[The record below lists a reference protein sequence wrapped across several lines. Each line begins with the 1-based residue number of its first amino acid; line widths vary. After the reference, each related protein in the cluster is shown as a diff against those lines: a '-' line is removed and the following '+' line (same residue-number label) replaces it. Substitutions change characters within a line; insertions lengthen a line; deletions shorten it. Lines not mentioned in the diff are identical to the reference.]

1 MKAFKIFD
9 PNWTCK
15 NFKYEVGKTYAHEG
29 GIGLCVSGFHAC
41 EKAVDCFS
49 YYSFDPENKVAEVS
63 LTGDLIHGKDKS
75 VGRKIKIIREVKWEE
90 LLTLVNT
97 GKGNSGN
104 SNSGNSN
111 SGYRNSGNSNSG
123 NRNSGYSNSGDSN
136 SGESNSGHRNS
147 GYRNSGYSNSG
158 YRNSGNSNSGH
169 WNSGESNS
177 GDSNSGYWNSGHR
190 NSGHFNTTTPDNIN
204 VFNKSCKRT
213 DWNDALKPDFIYFD
227 LCVWI
232 WWNNM
237 SDKEKGNNKDAFLAD
252 GYLKTLGYKEAWQKS
267 FESADEEDIELLK
280 TLPNFD
286 TDVFEEI
293 TGIKIK

>member
-1 MKAFKIFD
+1 M
-9 PNWTCK
+9 
-15 NFKYEVGKTYAHEG
+15 
-29 GIGLCVSGFHAC
+29 
-41 EKAVDCFS
+41 
-49 YYSFDPENKVAEVS
+49 
-63 LTGDLIHGKDKS
+63 
-75 VGRKIKIIREVKWEE
+75 
-90 LLTLVNT
+90 
-97 GKGNSGN
+97 
-104 SNSGNSN
+104 
-111 SGYRNSGNSNSG
+111 
-123 NRNSGYSNSGDSN
+123 
-136 SGESNSGHRNS
+136 
-147 GYRNSGYSNSG
+147 
-158 YRNSGNSNSGH
+158 
-169 WNSGESNS
+169 
-177 GDSNSGYWNSGHR
+177 
-190 NSGHFNTTTPDNIN
+190 
-204 VFNKSCKRT
+204 FNKSCKRT